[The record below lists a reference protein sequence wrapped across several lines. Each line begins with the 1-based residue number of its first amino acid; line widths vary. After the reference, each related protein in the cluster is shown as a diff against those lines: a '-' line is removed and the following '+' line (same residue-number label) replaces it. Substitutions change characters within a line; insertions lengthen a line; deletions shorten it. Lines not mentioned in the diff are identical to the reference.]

1 MKHKVN
7 GHDGLYKDPSS
18 GVIVN
23 RSTND
28 RERYRIAKMNALK
41 QVESREEIDE
51 MKKDI
56 SEIKSLLHQLLRK

>member
-28 RERYRIAKMNALK
+28 RERYKIAKMNALK

>member
-7 GHDGLYKDPSS
+7 GHDGLYKDPNT

-23 RSTND
+23 RSSSD
-28 RERYRIAKMNALK
+28 RERYRIAKMNALQ
-41 QVESREEIDE
+41 QVETRGEIDE

>member
-1 MKHKVN
+1 VKHKVN
-7 GHDGLYKDPSS
+7 GHDGLYKDPTS

>member
-1 MKHKVN
+1 MKHKVD
-7 GHDGLYKDPSS
+7 GHDGLYKDPDT

-23 RSTND
+23 RSSTD
-28 RERYRIAKMNALK
+28 RERYKIAKMNALK